1 LIPHLIEETTE
12 VVEAIEQMSNSDG
25 PVDALIEELGDL
37 LFQVMI
43 HSAIA
48 EEDGLFDLA
57 DVANGIRDKMTR
69 RHPHVFERD
78 PRTPMPN
85 REELIVQW
93 AAIKATEQN
102 KG

>member
-1 LIPHLIEETTE
+1 
-12 VVEAIEQMSNSDG
+12 MSDSDG

-37 LFQVMI
+37 LCQVMI

-48 EEDGLFDLA
+48 EENGLFDLSHA
-57 DVANGIRDKMTR
+57 ANGIRDKMTR
-69 RHPHVFERD
+69 RHPHVFDRD

-85 REELIVQW
+85 REELIAQW
-93 AAIKATEQN
+93 AAIKAAEQN